1 MDGQDRQDDVLEY
14 SLTIGLIAMEGRGFE
29 YPTDMVAARDGRLY
43 VPNRARDLGERG
55 VRVTVTDID
64 SEYYGTFAH
73 HGQGDGYMIS
83 PMCIAED
90 SRGRL
95 YVTDESTHRVSVFDY
110 DGNFIRAWGEVG
122 DGEGQFNGPSG
133 IAVDA
138 EDKIYIADTNNSRI
152 QKFTS
157 NGQFI
162 LEFGSSGS
170 GAGEFNMPWGMTVAP
185 SGDLYIADWGNDRI
199 QRFSSGSSECEFVAS
214 YGSPGR
220 GDGELLRPSGV
231 AIDERG
237 YMYVSDWGNER
248 LQVFDSDGKL
258 LQKLRGEAGLSK
270 WAANFLEVNR
280 EEGEARAKSNLEP
293 VLEVDGADDPHTQ
306 SAYIEKYFWGPM
318 SVKLDDEG
326 RVYVTDGNRHRI
338 QVYRRV

>member
-1 MDGQDRQDDVLEY
+1 MAREDSVLEY

-29 YPTDMVAARDGRLY
+29 YPTDLVAARDGRLY

-55 VRVTVTDID
+55 VRVTVTDLD

-90 SRGRL
+90 SGGRL

-110 DGNFIRAWGEVG
+110 DGNFVRAWGEG
-122 DGEGQFNGPSG
+122 GNGEGQFSGPSG

-138 EDKIYIADTNNSRI
+138 EDNIYIADTNNNRI

-157 NGQFI
+157 DGQFI

-199 QRFSSGSSECEFVAS
+199 QRFSAGSSECEFVAS
-214 YGSPGR
+214 YGNPGR

-248 LQVFDSDGKL
+248 LQVLDADGVL

-270 WAANFLEVNR
+270 WAANFLEINR

-293 VLEVDGADDPHTQ
+293 VLEVDDADDPHTQ

-318 SVKLDDEG
+318 SVKLDGEG

-338 QVYRRV
+338 QVYQRTGS